1 MDVLSCRMHDVDLE
15 CFRRVHVDSTGD
27 SCYTEMVTV
36 MYDKEFTVPC
46 PHQKEMRI
54 FFYTI
59 SNCYYTRNKYVFFGE
74 SVIKSKLLQSIGWS
88 SAGEYH
94 TDVIFYTQGSARK
107 TISDIN
113 NNSVKLVESITK

>member
-1 MDVLSCRMHDVDLE
+1 MYKQPKNTIRYEILSIMHQGNESYV
-15 CFRRVHVDSTGD
+15 
-27 SCYTEMVTV
+27 V
-36 MYDKEFTVPC
+36 M
-46 PHQKEMRI
+46 
-54 FFYTI
+54 
-59 SNCYYTRNKYVFFGE
+59 CYYTRNKYVFFGE